1 MLIDCPSDVIH
12 TTLELLRK
20 AGKERREGIVL
31 WLGQRADD
39 HIQVTD
45 AYQPLHTSKADMF
58 HITPAGMNALHNE
71 LRNRRRMVAAQ
82 VHTHPGRAYHSK
94 ADDRWAIVRH
104 VGALSLVVPD
114 FAFDTT
120 VESFLETV
128 KVYRFSEDG
137 SWLLVPQNHL
147 NGLCL
152 TIS

>member
-1 MLIDCPSDVIH
+1 MLVDCPSNVIH

-20 AGKERREGIVL
+20 AGSRGREGIVL
-31 WLGQRADD
+31 WLGYRTDQ

-45 AYQPLHTSKADMF
+45 AYQPHHTSKADMF
-58 HITPAGMNALHNE
+58 HITPAGMIALHDE
-71 LRNRRRMVAAQ
+71 LRQRRRMVAAQ

-104 VGALSLVVPD
+104 VGALSLVIPN

-120 VESFLETV
+120 TNEFLDTA
-128 KVYRFSEDG
+128 KVFRFSNEG
-137 SWLLVPQNHL
+137 KWCPVPQTNL
-147 NGLCL
+147 SRSCL

>member
-1 MLIDCPSDVIH
+1 MRIDCPSDVIH

-20 AGKERREGIVL
+20 AGRDGHEGIVL
-31 WLGQRADD
+31 WLGHRVDD
-39 HIQVTD
+39 HIPVTD

-71 LRNRRRMVAAQ
+71 LRPRRLMVAAQ
-82 VHTHPGRAYHSK
+82 VHTHPGRAYHSE

-104 VGALSLVVPD
+104 VGALSLVLPH

-120 VESFLETV
+120 VEAFLKTA
-128 KVYRFSEDG
+128 KVYRFSENG
-137 SWLLVPQNHL
+137 SWLLVPQNNL
-147 NGLCL
+147 NELCL

>member
-1 MLIDCPSDVIH
+1 MLIECPSNVIH
-12 TTLELLRK
+12 NTLELLRK
-20 AGKERREGIVL
+20 AGRDRREGIVL
-31 WLGQRADD
+31 WLGRREDG
-39 HIQVTD
+39 HIRVTD

-58 HITPAGMNALHNE
+58 HITPAGMNALHDE
-71 LRNRRRMVAAQ
+71 LRQRRRMVAAQ

-104 VGALSLVVPD
+104 VGALSLVLPH
-114 FAFDTT
+114 FAFGTT
-120 VESFLETV
+120 VETFLEIA

-137 SWLLVPQNHL
+137 YWLPVPQDDL

>member
-1 MLIDCPSDVIH
+1 MLIRCPSDVIH
-12 TTLELLRK
+12 STLELLRR
-20 AGKERREGIVL
+20 AGIGGREGIVL
-31 WLGQRADD
+31 WLGQRADE

-45 AYQPLHTSKADMF
+45 AYQPLHISEADMF

-104 VGALSLVVPD
+104 VGALSLVLPY
-114 FAFDTT
+114 FAFHTT
-120 VESFLETV
+120 VDTFLETTT
-128 KVYRFSEDG
+128 VYRFSEDG

>member
-12 TTLELLRK
+12 ATLELLRR
-20 AGKERREGIVL
+20 AGLGGREGIVL
-31 WLGQRADD
+31 WLGQRADE

-45 AYQPLHTSKADMF
+45 VYQPLHTSKSDMF
-58 HITPAGMNALHNE
+58 HITPAGMNALHKE

-94 ADDRWAIVRH
+94 ADDRWAIIRH
-104 VGALSLVVPD
+104 VGALSLVLPH

-120 VESFLETV
+120 VETFLEAA
-128 KVYRFSEDG
+128 KVYRFSENS

-147 NGLCL
+147 NGQCL